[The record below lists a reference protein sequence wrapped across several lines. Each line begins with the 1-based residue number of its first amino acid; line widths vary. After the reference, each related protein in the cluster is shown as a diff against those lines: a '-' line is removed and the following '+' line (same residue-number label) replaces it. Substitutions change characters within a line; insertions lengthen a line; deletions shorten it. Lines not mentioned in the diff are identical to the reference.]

1 MARIVLPRATMTW
14 LRVPSGPSLNGRS
27 RVVGARPRREGFE
40 LGGGPISAATLGN
53 CRPSLRPV
61 LEELRGLFAEELNRR
76 GITTAEGGKWYA
88 AQVIR
93 VRGRL
98 A

>member
-1 MARIVLPRATMTW
+1 
-14 LRVPSGPSLNGRS
+14 
-27 RVVGARPRREGFE
+27 
-40 LGGGPISAATLGN
+40 
-53 CRPSLRPV
+53 V

>member
-1 MARIVLPRATMTW
+1 M
-14 LRVPSGPSLNGRS
+14 
-27 RVVGARPRREGFE
+27 
-40 LGGGPISAATLGN
+40 ATLGN

-61 LEELRGLFAEELNRR
+61 LEELRGLSARKVAEELNRR